1 MEVAMVEKKGPEGI
15 RFICRLDR
23 ATVEA
28 DGLLKLAH
36 DVIDESHDHRT
47 FDERRELIKNADGL
61 KVNAAV
67 AQFKAMS
74 GTDLSTNNKLYMI
87 MERYVEL
94 EEKKHPKA
102 SRAKALDKFFEE
114 FAAKYPQE
122 FGIDGAE
129 KRQVRGIPAGNYVM
143 QRDSG
148 NGIV

>member
-1 MEVAMVEKKGPEGI
+1 MVDNKTIKRPSFIFELGAVADDKDK
-15 RFICRLDR
+15 
-23 ATVEA
+23 
-28 DGLLKLAH
+28 LLELARGA
-36 DVIDESHDHRT
+36 IAESHDHRT
-47 FDERRELIKNADGL
+47 FAERKDLIKNADCL
-61 KVNAAV
+61 DINARRALL
-67 AQFKAMS
+67 KAMTS
-74 GTDLSTNNKLYMI
+74 TNLSTNNKLYLI

-129 KRQVRGIPAGNYVM
+129 KRQVRGVPAGNYVM